1 MAYDLQTA
9 GDAFTLTLSGTVD
22 LSETSNAKDILKN
35 EPKAGF
41 KRLVIECGETEY
53 MDSSAVAL
61 LLFAKRVAEES
72 QMVFEIASISSSA
85 KKIIEMAGL
94 GAVFTLPKVSN
105 PEATTED
112 NVEVAGDVK
121 LEEEIAP
128 ADGGMEMDLA
138 DDNNTDEIELNLPE
152 AEAEAEAEAD
162 AEANLDFSDDTPK
175 EDDFTMD
182 FDEEINEPDKSQVVD
197 NKEKSGEN
205 SARGDDSGE
214 SKSDDFEFK
223 PGTFE

>member
-22 LSETSNAKDILKN
+22 LTETSNVKDLLKN

-72 QMVFEIASISSSA
+72 QMIFEIASISSSA

-94 GAVFTLPKVSN
+94 GAVFSLPAVSSPDAETGN
-105 PEATTED
+105 ERGGAEADQEQ
-112 NVEVAGDVK
+112 EVS
-121 LEEEIAP
+121 P
-128 ADGGMEMDLA
+128 ADGGIEMDLSS
-138 DDNNTDEIELNLPE
+138 DVSDDEIELNLPVTDTDPE
-152 AEAEAEAEAD
+152 P
-162 AEANLDFSDDTPK
+162 NLDFSEDTPT

-182 FDEEINEPDKSQVVD
+182 FDEDKKGPDDSQLVD
-197 NKEKSGEN
+197 NKGESGKN
-205 SARGDDSGE
+205 SQRGDDSGD

>member
-22 LSETSNAKDILKN
+22 LSETSNVKDLLKN

-41 KRLVIECGETEY
+41 KRLVIECGDTEY

-61 LLFAKRVAEES
+61 LLFAKRVAEEN

-94 GAVFTLPKVSN
+94 GAVFTLPAVSS
-105 PEATTED
+105 PEAPTDDATD
-112 NVEVAGDVK
+112 DSGDVQP
-121 LEEEIAP
+121 EGIAP

-138 DDNNTDEIELNLPE
+138 DDNDDEIELNLPDTDTDE
-152 AEAEAEAEAD
+152 DSEP
-162 AEANLDFSDDTPK
+162 NLDFSEDTPK

-182 FDEEINEPDKSQVVD
+182 FDEESNGADEQQVVD

-205 SARGDDSGE
+205 SQRGDDSGD

>member
-22 LSETSNAKDILKN
+22 LTETSNVKDLLKN

-72 QMVFEIASISSSA
+72 QMIFEIASISSSA

-94 GAVFTLPKVSN
+94 GAVFSLPAVSSPDAETDN
-105 PEATTED
+105 GQDGAEADQEQ
-112 NVEVAGDVK
+112 VVS
-121 LEEEIAP
+121 P
-128 ADGGMEMDLA
+128 ADGGIEMDLSTDSA
-138 DDNNTDEIELNLPE
+138 DDEIELNLPDTDTDTE
-152 AEAEAEAEAD
+152 P
-162 AEANLDFSDDTPK
+162 NLDFSEDTPT

-182 FDEEINEPDKSQVVD
+182 FNEGEKGPDDSQVVD
-197 NKEKSGEN
+197 NKEESGEN
-205 SARGDDSGE
+205 LQRGDDSGD

>member
-22 LSETSNAKDILKN
+22 LTETSNVKDLLKN

-72 QMVFEIASISSSA
+72 QMIFEIASISSSA

-94 GAVFTLPKVSN
+94 GAVFSLPAVSSPDAEKDN
-105 PEATTED
+105 GQDGAEADQEQ
-112 NVEVAGDVK
+112 EVS
-121 LEEEIAP
+121 P
-128 ADGGMEMDLA
+128 ADGGIEMDLSS
-138 DDNNTDEIELNLPE
+138 DGSDDEIELNLPVTDTAPE
-152 AEAEAEAEAD
+152 T
-162 AEANLDFSDDTPK
+162 NLDFSEDTPT

-182 FDEEINEPDKSQVVD
+182 FDEGEKGPDDSQVVD
-197 NKEKSGEN
+197 NKGESGEN
-205 SARGDDSGE
+205 SQRGDDSGD

>member
-22 LSETSNAKDILKN
+22 LSETSNVKDLLKN

-41 KRLVIECGETEY
+41 KRLVIECGDTEY

-61 LLFAKRVAEES
+61 LLFAKRVAEEN

-94 GAVFTLPKVSN
+94 GAVFTLPAVSS
-105 PEATTED
+105 PEAPTDDATD
-112 NVEVAGDVK
+112 DSGDVQP
-121 LEEEIAP
+121 EGIAP

-138 DDNNTDEIELNLPE
+138 DDNDDEIELNLPDTDTDTDE
-152 AEAEAEAEAD
+152 DSEP
-162 AEANLDFSDDTPK
+162 NLDFSEDTSK

-182 FDEEINEPDKSQVVD
+182 FDEESNGADEQQVVD

-205 SARGDDSGE
+205 SQRGDDSGD

>member
-41 KRLVIECGETEY
+41 KRLVIECGQTEY

-112 NVEVAGDVK
+112 NVEVAGDVR
-121 LEEEIAP
+121 AR
-128 ADGGMEMDLA
+128 
-138 DDNNTDEIELNLPE
+138 
-152 AEAEAEAEAD
+152 
-162 AEANLDFSDDTPK
+162 
-175 EDDFTMD
+175 
-182 FDEEINEPDKSQVVD
+182 
-197 NKEKSGEN
+197 
-205 SARGDDSGE
+205 RGDCSCGWRHGDG
-214 SKSDDFEFK
+214 
-223 PGTFE
+223 PC

>member
-22 LSETSNAKDILKN
+22 LTETSNVKDLLKN

-72 QMVFEIASISSSA
+72 QMIFEIASISSSA

-94 GAVFTLPKVSN
+94 GAVFSLPAVSSPDAETDN
-105 PEATTED
+105 GQDGAEADQEQ
-112 NVEVAGDVK
+112 EVS
-121 LEEEIAP
+121 P
-128 ADGGMEMDLA
+128 ADGGIEMDLSTDSA
-138 DDNNTDEIELNLPE
+138 DDDIELNLPDTDTDTE
-152 AEAEAEAEAD
+152 P
-162 AEANLDFSDDTPK
+162 NLDFSEDTPT

-182 FDEEINEPDKSQVVD
+182 FDEGEKGPDDSQVVD
-197 NKEKSGEN
+197 NKGETGEN
-205 SARGDDSGE
+205 SQRGDDSGD

>member
-22 LSETSNAKDILKN
+22 LTETSNVKDLLKN

-72 QMVFEIASISSSA
+72 QMIFEIASISSSA

-94 GAVFTLPKVSN
+94 GAVFSLPAVSN
-105 PEATTED
+105 PDAETDNGQDGAEADQEQ
-112 NVEVAGDVK
+112 EVS
-121 LEEEIAP
+121 P
-128 ADGGMEMDLA
+128 ADGGIEMDLSTDSA
-138 DDNNTDEIELNLPE
+138 DDEIELNLPDTDTDTDTE
-152 AEAEAEAEAD
+152 P
-162 AEANLDFSDDTPK
+162 NLDFSEDTPT

-182 FDEEINEPDKSQVVD
+182 FDEGEKGPDDSQVVD
-197 NKEKSGEN
+197 NKGESGEN
-205 SARGDDSGE
+205 SQRGDDSGD

>member
-22 LSETSNAKDILKN
+22 LSETSNVKDLLKN

-94 GAVFTLPKVSN
+94 GAVFSLPKESS
-105 PEATTED
+105 PEAATD
-112 NVEVAGDVK
+112 DAVK
-121 LEEEIAP
+121 EASNDDQMDEIAP
-128 ADGGMEMDLA
+128 ADGGIEMGL
-138 DDNNTDEIELNLPE
+138 DDDTDEIELNLPE
-152 AEAEAEAEAD
+152 AEADTEP
-162 AEANLDFSDDTPK
+162 NLDFSDDTPK

-182 FDEEINEPDKSQVVD
+182 FDEETNEPDESQVVD

-205 SARGDDSGE
+205 LTRGDDSGD

>member
-22 LSETSNAKDILKN
+22 LSETSNVKDLLKN

-41 KRLVIECGETEY
+41 KRLVIECGDTEY

-61 LLFAKRVAEES
+61 LLFAKRVAEEN

-94 GAVFTLPKVSN
+94 GAVFTLPAVSS
-105 PEATTED
+105 PEAPTDDATD
-112 NVEVAGDVK
+112 DTGDVQP
-121 LEEEIAP
+121 EEIVP

-138 DDNNTDEIELNLPE
+138 DDNDDEIELNLPDTDTDTDTDTDE
-152 AEAEAEAEAD
+152 DSEP
-162 AEANLDFSDDTPK
+162 NLDFSEDTSK

-182 FDEEINEPDKSQVVD
+182 FDEESNGADEQQVVD

-205 SARGDDSGE
+205 SSSGDDSGD

>member
-22 LSETSNAKDILKN
+22 LTETSNVKDLLKN

-72 QMVFEIASISSSA
+72 QMIFEIASISSSA

-94 GAVFTLPKVSN
+94 GAVFSLPAVSSPDAETDN
-105 PEATTED
+105 GQDGAEADQEQ
-112 NVEVAGDVK
+112 VVS
-121 LEEEIAP
+121 P
-128 ADGGMEMDLA
+128 ADGGIEMDLSTDSA
-138 DDNNTDEIELNLPE
+138 DDEIELNLPDTDTDTE
-152 AEAEAEAEAD
+152 P
-162 AEANLDFSDDTPK
+162 NLDFSEDTPT

-182 FDEEINEPDKSQVVD
+182 FDEDEKGPDDSQVVD
-197 NKEKSGEN
+197 NEEESGKN
-205 SARGDDSGE
+205 LQSGDDSGD

>member
-22 LSETSNAKDILKN
+22 LSETSNVKDLLKN

-41 KRLVIECGETEY
+41 KRLVIECGDTEY

-61 LLFAKRVAEES
+61 LLFAKRVAEEN

-94 GAVFTLPKVSN
+94 GAVFTLPAVSS
-105 PEATTED
+105 PEAPTDDATD
-112 NVEVAGDVK
+112 DSGDVQP
-121 LEEEIAP
+121 EGIAP

-138 DDNNTDEIELNLPE
+138 DDNDDEIELNLPDTDTDTDE
-152 AEAEAEAEAD
+152 DSEP
-162 AEANLDFSDDTPK
+162 NLDFSEDTSK

-182 FDEEINEPDKSQVVD
+182 FDEESNETDQPQLVD

-205 SARGDDSGE
+205 QVRGDDSGD

>member
-9 GDAFTLTLSGTVD
+9 DDAFTLTLSGTVD
-22 LSETSNAKDILKN
+22 LSETSNVKDLLKN

-41 KRLVIECGETEY
+41 KRLVIECGDTEY

-61 LLFAKRVAEES
+61 LLFAKRVAEEN

-94 GAVFTLPKVSN
+94 GAVFTLPAVSS
-105 PEATTED
+105 PEESTD
-112 NVEVAGDVK
+112 DVTDDPVDVQPK
-121 LEEEIAP
+121 EIAP

-138 DDNNTDEIELNLPE
+138 DDNDDEIELNLPDTDTD
-152 AEAEAEAEAD
+152 AD
-162 AEANLDFSDDTPK
+162 EDSEPNLDFSDDTPK

-182 FDEEINEPDKSQVVD
+182 FDEESNETDEPQVVD

-205 SARGDDSGE
+205 SQRGDDSGD

>member
-9 GDAFTLTLSGTVD
+9 DDAFTLTLSGTVD
-22 LSETSNAKDILKN
+22 LSETSNVKDLLKN

-41 KRLVIECGETEY
+41 KRLVIECGDTEY

-61 LLFAKRVAEES
+61 LLFAKRVAEEN

-94 GAVFTLPKVSN
+94 GAVFTLPAVSS
-105 PEATTED
+105 PEESTD
-112 NVEVAGDVK
+112 DVTDDPVDVQPK
-121 LEEEIAP
+121 EIAP
-128 ADGGMEMDLA
+128 ADGGMEMNLA
-138 DDNNTDEIELNLPE
+138 DDNDDEIELNLPDTDTDTDE
-152 AEAEAEAEAD
+152 DSEP
-162 AEANLDFSDDTPK
+162 NLDFSDDTPK

-182 FDEEINEPDKSQVVD
+182 FDEESNETDEPQVVD

-205 SARGDDSGE
+205 QLRGDDSGD

>member
-9 GDAFTLTLSGTVD
+9 DDAFTLTLSGTVD
-22 LSETSNAKDILKN
+22 LSETSNVKDLLKN

-41 KRLVIECGETEY
+41 KRLVVECGDTEY

-61 LLFAKRVAEES
+61 LLFAKRVAEEN

-94 GAVFTLPKVSN
+94 GAVFTLPAVSS
-105 PEATTED
+105 PEESTD
-112 NVEVAGDVK
+112 DVTDDPVDVQPK
-121 LEEEIAP
+121 EIAP
-128 ADGGMEMDLA
+128 ADGGMEMNLA
-138 DDNNTDEIELNLPE
+138 DDNDDEIELNLPDTDTD
-152 AEAEAEAEAD
+152 AD
-162 AEANLDFSDDTPK
+162 EDSEPNLDFSDDTPK

-182 FDEEINEPDKSQVVD
+182 FDEESNETDQPQVVD

-205 SARGDDSGE
+205 QSRGDDSGD

>member
-9 GDAFTLTLSGTVD
+9 DDAFTLTLSGTVD
-22 LSETSNAKDILKN
+22 LSETSNVKDLLKN

-41 KRLVIECGETEY
+41 KRLVVECGDTEY

-61 LLFAKRVAEES
+61 LLFAKRVAEEN

-94 GAVFTLPKVSN
+94 GAVFTLPAVSS
-105 PEATTED
+105 PEESTD
-112 NVEVAGDVK
+112 DVTDDPVDVQPK
-121 LEEEIAP
+121 EIAP
-128 ADGGMEMDLA
+128 ADGGMEMNLA
-138 DDNNTDEIELNLPE
+138 DDNDDEIELNLPDTDTDTDE
-152 AEAEAEAEAD
+152 DSEP
-162 AEANLDFSDDTPK
+162 NLDFSDDTPK

-182 FDEEINEPDKSQVVD
+182 FDEESNETDQPQVVD

-205 SARGDDSGE
+205 QIRGDDSGD

>member
-22 LSETSNAKDILKN
+22 LSETSNVKDLLKN

-41 KRLVIECGETEY
+41 KRLVIECGDTEY

-61 LLFAKRVAEES
+61 LLFAKRVAEEN

-94 GAVFTLPKVSN
+94 GAVFTLPAVSS
-105 PEATTED
+105 PEAPTDDATD
-112 NVEVAGDVK
+112 DSGDVQP
-121 LEEEIAP
+121 EGIAP

-138 DDNNTDEIELNLPE
+138 DDNDDEIELNLPDTDTDTDTDE
-152 AEAEAEAEAD
+152 DSEP
-162 AEANLDFSDDTPK
+162 NLDFSDDTPK

-182 FDEEINEPDKSQVVD
+182 FDEESNETDQPQVVD

-205 SARGDDSGE
+205 QLRGDDSGD

>member
-9 GDAFTLTLSGTVD
+9 DDAFTLTLSGTVD
-22 LSETSNAKDILKN
+22 LSETSNVKDLLKN

-41 KRLVIECGETEY
+41 KRLVVECGDTEY

-61 LLFAKRVAEES
+61 LLFAKRVAEEN

-94 GAVFTLPKVSN
+94 GAVFTLPAVSS
-105 PEATTED
+105 PEESTD
-112 NVEVAGDVK
+112 DVTDDPVDVQPK
-121 LEEEIAP
+121 EIAP

-138 DDNNTDEIELNLPE
+138 DDNDDEIELNLPDTDTDTDE
-152 AEAEAEAEAD
+152 DSEP
-162 AEANLDFSDDTPK
+162 NLDFSDDTPK

-182 FDEEINEPDKSQVVD
+182 FDEESNETDQPQVVD

-205 SARGDDSGE
+205 QLRGDDSGD

>member
-9 GDAFTLTLSGTVD
+9 GDAFTLQLSGTVD
-22 LSETSNAKDILKN
+22 LSETSNVKDLLKN

-41 KRLVIECGETEY
+41 KRLVIECGDTEY

-61 LLFAKRVAEES
+61 LLFAKRVAEEN

-94 GAVFTLPKVSN
+94 GAVFTLPAVSS
-105 PEATTED
+105 PEAPTDDATD
-112 NVEVAGDVK
+112 DSGDVQP
-121 LEEEIAP
+121 EEIAP
-128 ADGGMEMDLA
+128 ADGGMEMDLV
-138 DDNNTDEIELNLPE
+138 DDNDDEIELNLPNND
-152 AEAEAEAEAD
+152 AD
-162 AEANLDFSDDTPK
+162 VDSEPNLDFSDDTPK

-182 FDEEINEPDKSQVVD
+182 FDEESNGADEPQVVD

-205 SARGDDSGE
+205 LDRGDDSGD

>member
-22 LSETSNAKDILKN
+22 LTETSNIKDLLKN

-41 KRLVIECGETEY
+41 KRLVVECGETEY

-61 LLFAKRVAEES
+61 LLFAKRIAEES
-72 QMVFEIASISSSA
+72 QMIFEIASISSSA

-94 GAVFTLPKVSN
+94 GAVFSLPKESSSETATGN
-105 PEATTED
+105 EAEGAG
-112 NVEVAGDVK
+112 EVQLD
-121 LEEEIAP
+121 EIAP

-138 DDNNTDEIELNLPE
+138 DDNTDEIELNLPE
-152 AEAEAEAEAD
+152 AEADTEP
-162 AEANLDFSDDTPK
+162 NLDFSDDTPK

-182 FDEEINEPDKSQVVD
+182 FDEGSIEPDNAQAVD
-197 NKEKSGEN
+197 NKEESGEN
-205 SARGDDSGE
+205 LNGGDDSGD

>member
-22 LSETSNAKDILKN
+22 LSETSNVKDLLKN

-41 KRLVIECGETEY
+41 KRLVIECGDTEY

-61 LLFAKRVAEES
+61 LLFAKRVAEEN

-94 GAVFTLPKVSN
+94 GAVFTLPAVSS
-105 PEATTED
+105 PEAPTDDATD
-112 NVEVAGDVK
+112 DSGDVQP
-121 LEEEIAP
+121 EGIAP

-138 DDNNTDEIELNLPE
+138 DDNDDEIELNLPDTDTDE
-152 AEAEAEAEAD
+152 DSEP
-162 AEANLDFSDDTPK
+162 NLDFSEDTSK

-182 FDEEINEPDKSQVVD
+182 FDEESNGADEQQVVD

-205 SARGDDSGE
+205 LQRGDDSGD

>member
-22 LSETSNAKDILKN
+22 LTETSNVKDLLKN

-72 QMVFEIASISSSA
+72 QMIFEIASISSSA

-94 GAVFTLPKVSN
+94 GAVFSLPAVSSPDAETDN
-105 PEATTED
+105 GQDGAEADQEQ
-112 NVEVAGDVK
+112 EVS
-121 LEEEIAP
+121 P
-128 ADGGMEMDLA
+128 ADGGIEMDLSTDSA
-138 DDNNTDEIELNLPE
+138 DDDIELNLPDTDTDTDTE
-152 AEAEAEAEAD
+152 P
-162 AEANLDFSDDTPK
+162 NLDFSEDTPT

-182 FDEEINEPDKSQVVD
+182 FDEGEKDPDDSQVVD
-197 NKEKSGEN
+197 NKGESGEN
-205 SARGDDSGE
+205 SQRGDDSGD

>member
-9 GDAFTLTLSGTVD
+9 DDAFTLTLSGTVD
-22 LSETSNAKDILKN
+22 LSETSNVKDLLKS

-41 KRLVIECGETEY
+41 KRLVIECGDTEY

-61 LLFAKRVAEES
+61 LLFAKRVAEEN

-94 GAVFTLPKVSN
+94 GAVFTLPAVSS
-105 PEATTED
+105 PEAPTDDATD
-112 NVEVAGDVK
+112 DTGDVQP
-121 LEEEIAP
+121 EEIDP

-138 DDNNTDEIELNLPE
+138 DDNDDEIELNLPDTDTDTD
-152 AEAEAEAEAD
+152 AD
-162 AEANLDFSDDTPK
+162 EDSEPNLDFSDDTPK

-182 FDEEINEPDKSQVVD
+182 FDEESNETDQPQVVD

-205 SARGDDSGE
+205 QLRGDDSGD

>member
-22 LSETSNAKDILKN
+22 LSETSNVKDLLKN

-41 KRLVIECGETEY
+41 KRLVIECGDTEY

-94 GAVFTLPKVSN
+94 GAVFSLPAVSSPDARTDN
-105 PEATTED
+105 GQDGAEADQEQEAT
-112 NVEVAGDVK
+112 
-121 LEEEIAP
+121 P
-128 ADGGMEMDLA
+128 ADGGMEMDLSTDSA
-138 DDNNTDEIELNLPE
+138 DDEIELNLPDTDTDTE
-152 AEAEAEAEAD
+152 P
-162 AEANLDFSDDTPK
+162 NLDFSEDTPT

-182 FDEEINEPDKSQVVD
+182 FDEDEKEANESQVVD
-197 NKEKSGEN
+197 NKEESGEN
-205 SARGDDSGE
+205 SNRDDDSGD

>member
-1 MAYDLQTA
+1 MAYDLLTA
-9 GDAFTLTLSGTVD
+9 GDAFTLKLSGTVD
-22 LSETSNAKDILKN
+22 LSETSNVKDILKN

-41 KRLVIECGETEY
+41 KRLVIECGDTEY

-61 LLFAKRVAEES
+61 LLFAKRVAEEN

-94 GAVFTLPKVSN
+94 GAVFALPKVSN

-138 DDNNTDEIELNLPE
+138 DDNDDEIELNLPGTDNDTDE
-152 AEAEAEAEAD
+152 DSEP
-162 AEANLDFSDDTPK
+162 NLDFSDDTPK
-175 EDDFTMD
+175 DDDFTMD
-182 FDEEINEPDKSQVVD
+182 FDEESNGADDPQLVD

-205 SARGDDSGE
+205 LDRGDDSGD

>member
-22 LSETSNAKDILKN
+22 LSETSNVKDLLKN

-41 KRLVIECGETEY
+41 KRLVIECGDTEY

-61 LLFAKRVAEES
+61 LLFAKRVAEEN

-94 GAVFTLPKVSN
+94 GAVFTLPAVSS
-105 PEATTED
+105 PEAPTDDATD
-112 NVEVAGDVK
+112 DSGDVQP
-121 LEEEIAP
+121 EGIAP

-138 DDNNTDEIELNLPE
+138 DDNDDEIELNLPDTDTDTDTDE
-152 AEAEAEAEAD
+152 DSEP
-162 AEANLDFSDDTPK
+162 NLDFSEDTPK

-182 FDEEINEPDKSQVVD
+182 FDEESNETDEPQVVD

-205 SARGDDSGE
+205 QLRGDDSGD

>member
-22 LSETSNAKDILKN
+22 LSETSNVKDLLKN

-41 KRLVIECGETEY
+41 KRLVIECGDTEY

-61 LLFAKRVAEES
+61 LLFAKRVAEEN

-94 GAVFTLPKVSN
+94 GAVFTLPAVSS
-105 PEATTED
+105 PEAPTDDATD
-112 NVEVAGDVK
+112 DSGDVQP
-121 LEEEIAP
+121 EGIAP

-138 DDNNTDEIELNLPE
+138 DDNDDEIELNLPDTDTDTDE
-152 AEAEAEAEAD
+152 DSEP
-162 AEANLDFSDDTPK
+162 NLDFSDDTSK

-182 FDEEINEPDKSQVVD
+182 FDEESNGADERQVVD

-205 SARGDDSGE
+205 SQRGDDSGD

>member
-22 LSETSNAKDILKN
+22 LTETSNVKDLLKN

-72 QMVFEIASISSSA
+72 QMIFEIASISSSA

-94 GAVFTLPKVSN
+94 GAVFSLPAVSSPDAETDN
-105 PEATTED
+105 GQDGAEADQEQ
-112 NVEVAGDVK
+112 VVS
-121 LEEEIAP
+121 P
-128 ADGGMEMDLA
+128 ADGGIEMDLSTDSA
-138 DDNNTDEIELNLPE
+138 DDEIELNLPDTDTDTDTE
-152 AEAEAEAEAD
+152 P
-162 AEANLDFSDDTPK
+162 NLDFSEDTPT

-182 FDEEINEPDKSQVVD
+182 FNEGEKGPDDSQVVD
-197 NKEKSGEN
+197 NKEESGEN
-205 SARGDDSGE
+205 LQRGDDSGD

>member
-22 LSETSNAKDILKN
+22 LSETSNVKDLLKN

-41 KRLVIECGETEY
+41 KRLVIECGDTEY

-61 LLFAKRVAEES
+61 LLFAKRVAEEN

-94 GAVFTLPKVSN
+94 GAVFTLPAVSS
-105 PEATTED
+105 PEAPTDDATD
-112 NVEVAGDVK
+112 DTGDVQP
-121 LEEEIAP
+121 EEIVP

-138 DDNNTDEIELNLPE
+138 DDNDDEIELNLPDTDTDTDTDTDPE
-152 AEAEAEAEAD
+152 P
-162 AEANLDFSDDTPK
+162 NLDFSEDTPT

-182 FDEEINEPDKSQVVD
+182 FNEDENGSDDSQVVD

-205 SARGDDSGE
+205 SSSGDDSGD

>member
-22 LSETSNAKDILKN
+22 LTETSNVKDLLKN

-72 QMVFEIASISSSA
+72 QMIFEIASISSSA

-94 GAVFTLPKVSN
+94 GAVFSLPAVSSPDAETDN
-105 PEATTED
+105 EQDGEAGQEQ
-112 NVEVAGDVK
+112 EVS
-121 LEEEIAP
+121 P
-128 ADGGMEMDLA
+128 ADGGIEMDLST
-138 DDNNTDEIELNLPE
+138 DGSDDEIELNLPDTDTDTDTDTDPE
-152 AEAEAEAEAD
+152 P
-162 AEANLDFSDDTPK
+162 NLDFSEDTPT

-182 FDEEINEPDKSQVVD
+182 FNEDENGSDDSQAVD

-205 SARGDDSGE
+205 SPSGDDSGD

>member
-138 DDNNTDEIELNLPE
+138 DDNSTDEIELNLP
-152 AEAEAEAEAD
+152 EAEAD

-182 FDEEINEPDKSQVVD
+182 FDEETNEPDKSQVVD

>member
-22 LSETSNAKDILKN
+22 LSETSNVKDLLKN

-41 KRLVIECGETEY
+41 KRLVIECGDTEY

-61 LLFAKRVAEES
+61 LLFAKRVAEEN

-94 GAVFTLPKVSN
+94 GAVFTLPAVSS
-105 PEATTED
+105 PEAPTDDATD
-112 NVEVAGDVK
+112 DSGDVQP
-121 LEEEIAP
+121 EGIAP

-138 DDNNTDEIELNLPE
+138 DDNDDEIELNLPDTDTDTDTDE
-152 AEAEAEAEAD
+152 DSEP
-162 AEANLDFSDDTPK
+162 NLDFSEDTSK

-182 FDEEINEPDKSQVVD
+182 FDEESNGADEQQVVD

-205 SARGDDSGE
+205 SQRGDDSGD

>member
-9 GDAFTLTLSGTVD
+9 DDAFTLTLSGTVD
-22 LSETSNAKDILKN
+22 LSETSNVKDLLKN

-41 KRLVIECGETEY
+41 KRLVIECGDTEY

-61 LLFAKRVAEES
+61 LLFAKRVAAEN
-72 QMVFEIASISSSA
+72 QMMFEIASISSSA

-94 GAVFTLPKVSN
+94 GAVFTLPPVSS
-105 PEATTED
+105 PEAPTDDATD
-112 NVEVAGDVK
+112 DPGDVQPK
-121 LEEEIAP
+121 EIAP

-138 DDNNTDEIELNLPE
+138 DDNDDEIELNLPDTDTDTDE
-152 AEAEAEAEAD
+152 DSEP
-162 AEANLDFSDDTPK
+162 NLDFSEDTSE

-182 FDEEINEPDKSQVVD
+182 FDEESNETDQPQVVD

-205 SARGDDSGE
+205 QLRGDDSGN